1 MARYTGAG
9 LYMTF
14 KGTAINAD
22 FLELTVDREM
32 GMVEATAGADVHE
45 TYLNTYKKG
54 SFKVSLA
61 DLTDGTATT
70 AYKNLMIEGASG
82 TFIYGEEGTASGKPK
97 HTMATANVK
106 KLSQKMPFA
115 GRVELEVEFQSNS
128 SSGWSDGTW

>member
-1 MARYTGAG
+1 MTRYTGAG
-9 LYMTF
+9 LYMSF
-14 KGTAINAD
+14 KGTTLQTD

-32 GMVEATAGADVHE
+32 GMVEATAGADAHE

-61 DLTDGTATT
+61 DEAGGTAAT
-70 AYKNLMIEGASG
+70 AYKNLMVEGASG

-97 HTMATANVK
+97 HTINAANVK
-106 KLSQKMPFA
+106 KLSQKIPFA
-115 GRVELEVEFQSNS
+115 GRVELEIEFQSNS